1 LLPNVVLGINPNN
14 AKVQTLTS
22 AKTSKGIG
30 ASMHYKKKGY
40 NHMGTIVLA
49 ISGSLRN
56 KSFTEKMLDL
66 CIEGMGENLEVHK
79 FYPHKMKIGP

>member
-1 LLPNVVLGINPNN
+1 M
-14 AKVQTLTS
+14 
-22 AKTSKGIG
+22 G
-30 ASMHYKKKGY
+30 A
-40 NHMGTIVLA
+40 IVLA

-79 FYPHKMKIGP
+79 FYPHKMKIGPLHQLLVLLGQEETRRVFSGG